1 MELIN
6 FAPKRYNKL
15 KYQCYK
21 IKGSLLPLKYF
32 NYSELGSN

>member
-21 IKGSLLPLKYF
+21 IKGSLKYF